1 MDSLVF
7 AGISFPL
14 IPFLGLTAL
23 GLFALLNRFLPGA
36 VAGLS
41 DAFLNRLLLAL
52 VVARVAFVVLHL
64 RQYDN
69 LISMLDIRDRGFHAA
84 AFALTLTVLLAQLAA
99 SSRAIRRRLLILLPL
114 LLVWTGG
121 GYGLYRYFNPT
132 PEVWPQQSFVALS
145 GEPVQFTTTDVA
157 SPRLTLVNLWATWCP
172 SCRTEMPA
180 LMKAQQ
186 DHPDVRIVMLNQ
198 GENAAEIAA
207 FLQEN
212 GYAFEHV
219 WLDPQARMGQWLGQ
233 GALPVTLVFDDTGR
247 LVDGHMGVVSAAV
260 LEDLLAPTPE

>member
-23 GLFALLNRFLPGA
+23 GLFALLNRFLPGS

-41 DAFLNRLLLAL
+41 DVLLNRLLLAL
-52 VVARVAFVVLHL
+52 VVARVVYVALHFS
-64 RQYDN
+64 RYDG
-69 LISMLDIRDRGFHAA
+69 LLSMLDIRDRGFHAA

-99 SSRAIRRRLLILLPL
+99 SSPVIRRRLLILLPL

-132 PEVWPQQSFVALS
+132 PEVWPQQAFVALS
-145 GEPVQFTTTDVA
+145 GEPVQFATTDAA

-180 LMKAQQ
+180 LMQAQQ

-198 GENAAEIAA
+198 GESAAEITA
-207 FLQEN
+207 FLHEN
-212 GYAFEHV
+212 GYVFEHV

-233 GALPVTLVFDDTGR
+233 GALPVTLVFDATGR
-247 LVDGHMGVVSAAV
+247 LVDGHMGVVSPAI
-260 LEDLLAPTPE
+260 LDDLLTAATP

>member
-121 GYGLYRYFNPT
+121 GYGL
-132 PEVWPQQSFVALS
+132 VV
-145 GEPVQFTTTDVA
+145 GGVD
-157 SPRLTLVNLWATWCP
+157 P
-172 SCRTEMPA
+172 SC
-180 LMKAQQ
+180 
-186 DHPDVRIVMLNQ
+186 
-198 GENAAEIAA
+198 
-207 FLQEN
+207 
-212 GYAFEHV
+212 
-219 WLDPQARMGQWLGQ
+219 
-233 GALPVTLVFDDTGR
+233 
-247 LVDGHMGVVSAAV
+247 
-260 LEDLLAPTPE
+260 LLIN